1 MENLRKTVLFPCG
14 YPHYL
19 GRWRGGVNNCRVI
32 HGVIQRLSTG
42 SLSYFGITLMMG
54 IIQKKPL
61 GLCILKIR
69 CSYI

>member
-19 GRWRGGVNNCRVI
+19 GHRRGGVDNCRVI

-42 SLSYFGITLMMG
+42 LYTGCWSYPSLFSYSSDNTALLRH
-54 IIQKKPL
+54 P
-61 GLCILKIR
+61 
-69 CSYI
+69 